1 LSRVFKAEIR
11 MNSTKPETQI
21 ANRADAF
28 KLMGAGAILLV
39 ALVAYYAFAAHSSSP
54 WARVVGVIGLLL
66 AAGMAAIVALKTELG
81 AETLEFIRGSRS
93 ELRKVVW
100 PTRAETT
107 QTTLIVLAMVVVMG
121 LLLWLLD
128 VLLLWLVRLL
138 TG

>member
-1 LSRVFKAEIR
+1 LLIAAGVAVADRAE
-11 MNSTKPETQI
+11 
-21 ANRADAF
+21 NRA
-28 KLMGAGAILLV
+28 GRGN
-39 ALVAYYAFAAHSSSP
+39 P
-54 WARVVGVIGLLL
+54 GVR
-66 AAGMAAIVALKTELG
+66 
-81 AETLEFIRGSRS
+81 IRGSRS

-107 QTTLIVLAMVVVMG
+107 QTTLIVIAMVVVMG

>member
-1 LSRVFKAEIR
+1 
-11 MNSTKPETQI
+11 MNSTKPETQAI
-21 ANRADAF
+21 SRADTF
-28 KLMGAGAILLV
+28 KLLGAGAVVLI
-39 ALVAYYAFAAHSSSP
+39 ALVAFYAFANHSLLV
-54 WARVVGVIGLLL
+54 RVIGLLV
-66 AAGMAAIVALKTELG
+66 AAGLSLAIALKTEPG
-81 AETLEFIRGSRS
+81 AETLEFIRGSRA

-107 QTTLIVLAMVVVMG
+107 QTTLIVIAMVVVMG